1 VAKCITELVV
11 AKIRASSHAAKLK
24 YNIPKRLQ
32 QPKELIWIGST
43 PPADQRNCNDPES
56 QSMNLLSNPDA
67 T

>member
-32 QPKELIWIGST
+32 QPKELIRIVST
-43 PPADQRNCNDPES
+43 PPADQRDCNNPELQRLNLFN
-56 QSMNLLSNPDA
+56 QS
-67 T
+67 